1 MTRPV
6 STIGGQGLVVFKS
19 TGGEPI
25 HLSVSNPFAGKFCHL
40 PHLQKLRTNAAVGV
54 IEGCTNHI
62 SVLIPIAVAHGLRFG
77 HVNGLGLDP
86 EAFRFTFGAT
96 KPKVKS
102 MDHENEGEVN
112 PNTIEAEELEKYIAQ
127 LENWDNYIQLIEGCD
142 DFNKRNPDDV
152 CSLYESIIAIEKGKE
167 QSQISPILCAQYSRF
182 RYMVFGKGKGGK
194 EGHDNLSAA
203 CFIETEELSSIF
215 LEFLYHFGDA
225 QSIKKSN
232 VRHLKLFLHQKSS
245 SESKKRHQESYSASY
260 RTKVAKNGAQDH
272 CAAGYGVQ
280 TQATQAQDSNGPC
293 AILNRGLMTHIML
306 MEQAVPQQVYAQSIV
321 AATMPPAQQSAAVAP
336 A

>member
-1 MTRPV
+1 MNMYFCLNYV
-6 STIGGQGLVVFKS
+6 SRLLESNEGHVLISLS
-19 TGGEPI
+19 MPI
-25 HLSVSNPFAGKFCHL
+25 
-40 PHLQKLRTNAAVGV
+40 
-54 IEGCTNHI
+54 I
-62 SVLIPIAVAHGLRFG
+62 SVLIPIVVAHGLRFG

-86 EAFRFTFGAT
+86 EAFRFTFGASLDRNMLNFQNWCLSFQVLLDLLSS

-167 QSQISPILCAQYSRF
+167 QSQISPILCAQYSQF
-182 RYMVFGKGKGGK
+182 LYIVFGKGKGGK
-194 EGHDNLSAA
+194 EGPDNSSAA

-280 TQATQAQDSNGPC
+280 TQATQAQGQQWPLC
-293 AILNRGLMTHIML
+293 HTQQ
-306 MEQAVPQQVYAQSIV
+306 QAVPQQVYAQSIV